1 MQNIREFHSKNI
13 RSYRAKNWNK
23 IYQGSERLL
32 MKMKFGN
39 KIVDVDTSLG
49 VPTIKARVE
58 EVRHSDGRIDQ
69 IVHVPCLTIASKKN

>member
-1 MQNIREFHSKNI
+1 
-13 RSYRAKNWNK
+13 
-23 IYQGSERLL
+23 

-49 VPTIKARVE
+49 VPTIKATVE